1 MYQLKDGTTS
11 IFLWYPSLILNRR
24 GGTVVG
30 RQSGDQREK
39 VAIKNLLQ
47 YSSISTGILKVT
59 GWLCSIFFDIEYIRV
74 GLM

>member
-1 MYQLKDGTTS
+1 M
-11 IFLWYPSLILNRR
+11 
-24 GGTVVG
+24 VG

-59 GWLCSIFFDIEYIRV
+59 GWLCSIFFDVEYIRV